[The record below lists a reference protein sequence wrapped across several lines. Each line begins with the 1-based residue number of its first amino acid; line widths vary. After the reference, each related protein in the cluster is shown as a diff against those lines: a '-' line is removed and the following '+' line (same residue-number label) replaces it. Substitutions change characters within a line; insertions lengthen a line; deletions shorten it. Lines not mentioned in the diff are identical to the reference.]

1 MSFDLE
7 KYVKPA
13 FAIVGRPNVGKSTLF
28 NRITR
33 TRDALVA
40 DTPGVTRDVRLGVGR
55 IGPAAYLVVDTG
67 GVEEGTAGL
76 DELVGKRALAAALE
90 CEAILFMVDGR
101 DGPTATD
108 ETLAAELRKSGKR
121 VFLAVNKTEG
131 RDGELA
137 ATEFSALGLGE
148 VYPISAAH
156 GLGVEDLILEITRDW
171 TEPQPETENEE
182 DGVRVAIVGRPN
194 VGKST
199 LVNRMLGEDRMIT
212 FDQPGTTQ
220 DSVAI
225 PFERRGKRYTLID
238 TAGLRRRARVSET
251 VEKFSAIKT
260 LQAIDGCNVVVLVLD
275 AQASLAEQDLTVLG
289 NVLDCGRSLVIAI
302 NKWDGLPTDQRE
314 EVKRQVDRR
323 LNFADF
329 AEIRYI
335 SALHGT
341 GVGDLFGAID
351 AAWRSANVSVPT
363 NVLTNMLIDAVES
376 HQPPLVRGRRIK
388 LRYAHFGAKN
398 PPTIIIHG
406 NQTEDVPDSYRRYL
420 ASFFRRALKLTG
432 TPVRIEFRSGDNP
445 FAGRRNTLT
454 PRQVHKRRRLMRHHK

>member
-1 MSFDLE
+1 MGFALD

-13 FAIVGRPNVGKSTLF
+13 VAIIGRPNVGKSTLF

-40 DTPGVTRDVRLGVGR
+40 DTPGVTRDVKLGAGR

-67 GVEEGTAGL
+67 GVEEDGTGL
-76 DELVGKRALAAALE
+76 NALVSKQALSVALE
-90 CEAILFMVDGR
+90 CQAILFMVDGR
-101 DGPTATD
+101 EGLTATD
-108 ETLAAELRKSGKR
+108 ETLASALRRSGKP
-121 VFLAVNKTEG
+121 VHLAVNKTEG
-131 RDGELA
+131 RHGELVA
-137 ATEFSALGLGE
+137 AEFTALGLGP
-148 VYPISAAH
+148 VHAISAAH
-156 GLGVEDLILEITRDW
+156 GLGVEDLVLEITRDW
-171 TEPQPETENEE
+171 PPPADEENVE

-199 LVNRMLGEDRMIT
+199 LVNRMLGAERMIT

-225 PFERRGKRYTLID
+225 PFERHGKRYTLID

-260 LQAIDGCNVVVLVLD
+260 LQAIDGCHVVVLVLD
-275 AQASLAEQDLTVLG
+275 ARASLAEQDLTLLG
-289 NVLDCGRSLVIAI
+289 TVIDCGRSLVIAI
-302 NKWDGLPTDQRE
+302 NKWDGLPPEQRE
-314 EVKRQVDRR
+314 AVKRQVDRR
-323 LNFADF
+323 LTFVDF

-363 NVLTNMLIDAVES
+363 NVLTNMLEQAVET

-406 NQTEDVPDSYRRYL
+406 NQTDDVPDAYRRYL
-420 ASFFRRALKLTG
+420 AGHFRRELQLTG

-454 PRQVHKRRRLMRHHK
+454 PRQVKKRRRLMRHHK